1 MIGWTDDKACLKYQ
15 IGKLD
20 HCHYILITTFFG
32 DLEVNEDLDS
42 AAPPVSIAINKADLD
57 LEETKKSA
65 RSLMKKSSTAAG
77 MQKLLRTEEMKE
89 HLDD

>member
-1 MIGWTDDKACLKYQ
+1 MIGWTDDKAFLKYQ

-32 DLEVNEDLDS
+32 ELAVNEDLDS
-42 AAPPVSIAINKADLD
+42 SAPPISIDKVDLD
-57 LEETKKSA
+57 LEETKNNA

-77 MQKLLRTEEMKE
+77 MQKLLKIEEVKE